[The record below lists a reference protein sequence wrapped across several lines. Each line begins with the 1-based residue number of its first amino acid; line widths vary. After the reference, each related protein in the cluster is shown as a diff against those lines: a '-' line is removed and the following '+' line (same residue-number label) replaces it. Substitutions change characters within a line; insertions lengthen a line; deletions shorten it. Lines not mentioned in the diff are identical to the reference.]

1 VSRAHT
7 ISEFDRA
14 YSRRGLF
21 ALELLDPV
29 TLARVTEGVKVVGTG
44 LAAPVPTVNSSGLF
58 VWLGTNA
65 SKLIKISVDP
75 QQQPFD
81 RIELLPGDL
90 NLTFPPAP
98 ITTVELSPRLD
109 YPLPAGTTAARGTL
123 LETRLPSTPCAG
135 ARVWLRWL
143 DEDGTSWF
151 DAPTVSHTNARGDMV
166 VVLRMAPTDAPLVD
180 AGGAMTVRVV
190 AQRDGVSRHS
200 GDLKLPQGR
209 VADPTTLSA
218 LVLAWDELQP

>member
-1 VSRAHT
+1 MRRPFPIAGLGL
-7 ISEFDRA
+7 A

-21 ALELLDPV
+21 GLELLDPV
-29 TLARVTEGVKVVGTG
+29 TLARVTAGVKVVGEG

-58 VWLGTNA
+58 VWLGTDTTT
-65 SKLIKISVDP
+65 LLRVSVDP

-81 RIELLPGDL
+81 PIELLPVDL

-123 LETRLPSTPCAG
+123 LETRLPRTPLAD

-151 DAPTVSHTNARGDMV
+151 DAPTISRTNAGGDMV
-166 VVLRMAPTDAPLVD
+166 VVLRVTATDAPLVD

-190 AQRDGVSRHS
+190 AQRNGVSRHS

-218 LVLAWDELQP
+218 LVLAWDELQS